1 MFSVGQVCVHYTLY
15 VHKRNK
21 NENTPPLPIK
31 AKLTRCYLQEEFLS
45 VVSRLGLEVVRWET
59 TQRCSTHYFTLLRRK
74 QSAVDTRKIDSH
86 SV

>member
-1 MFSVGQVCVHYTLY
+1 M
-15 VHKRNK
+15 
-21 NENTPPLPIK
+21 
-31 AKLTRCYLQEEFLS
+31 QEEFLS

-59 TQRCSTHYFTLLRRK
+59 TQRCSTHYFTLLRRR